1 MKITKNQLKQIIKEE
16 LSVVMEDKQQ
26 HMLGISKKIERLK
39 TEIERAEEALESM
52 EDGAKMPGAREEEI
66 HYNLMDIRT
75 RPEYYETQ
83 TRISNMNSKIDLLI
97 KQAAEL
103 SQDSPGQ
110 LTRPDEV

>member
-26 HMLGISKKIERLK
+26 HIVGISKKIERLK

-52 EDGAKMPGAREEEI
+52 EDDAKMPGAREEEI

-103 SQDSPGQ
+103 SQDNPGQ